1 MTEHTARGRKGQSSG
16 AWVWAS
22 LALTAVTVS
31 AMTIVDPE
39 RGAQLVAA
47 LSFED
52 RAAPTF
58 QIAEDPALQNELAAL
73 RGQTLA
79 QLEETRA
86 LKERLAGLETM
97 VGPFTGAIP
106 PDAGAGTFA
115 DGTNPPAETILS
127 AEPVPPVRPPE
138 EAPAL
143 VIAPPLE
150 LTPVGQQAVEEAVS
164 DTEINENLSRFARNG
179 AETAPAT
186 VTNAGF
192 ALELGTAT
200 RMDDASSLWA
210 SLRDQHGDV
219 LDALDA
225 RVRAAESDEGRLE
238 LRLIVGPFENA
249 ADAIFVCTQL
259 RERGQV
265 CRNTLF
271 DGQQL
276 AMR

>member
-1 MTEHTARGRKGQSSG
+1 MTEHTDRGQKGQSSG
-16 AWVWAS
+16 VWVWAS
-22 LALTAVTVS
+22 LALTAVTLS
-31 AMTIVDPE
+31 ALTIVDPE
-39 RGAQLVAA
+39 RGAQLVAS
-47 LSFED
+47 LSFEN
-52 RAAPTF
+52 RAAPTL
-58 QIAEDPALQNELAAL
+58 QMADDPALQSELQAL

-86 LKERLAGLETM
+86 LKERLAGLETV

-106 PDAGAGTFA
+106 PDAGVGAFGESA
-115 DGTNPPAETILS
+115 NPPSETILS
-127 AEPVPPVRPPE
+127 SQDLPPVRPPE

-150 LTPVGQQAVEEAVS
+150 LTPSGEEAAEKAAL
-164 DTEINENLSRFARNG
+164 DAEINEDLSRFAKNG
-179 AETAPAT
+179 AETSPAT

-192 ALELGTAT
+192 AIELGTAA

-219 LDALDA
+219 LDSLDA

-249 ADAIFVCTQL
+249 ADAILVCTQL